1 MKKFEVNIYY
11 SSFCTYEV
19 EADNMDEAIKKARK
33 INTNENNILTNLEN
47 WEEADTAERIA

>member
-19 EADNMDEAIKKARK
+19 EAENMDGAIKKARK
-33 INTNENNILTNLEN
+33 ININENDILTNLEN
-47 WEEADTAERIA
+47 WEEADAAVKIA